1 MGTESCLVCGD
12 VLAVAL
18 CGDNLDVVMSNGST
32 DFSGRFDSGARVF
45 IAGQGSVVE
54 LVSRQ
59 EVHVCL
65 IVERI
70 CDPWS
75 AEQLQG
81 MVLNNRRY

>member
-1 MGTESCLVCGD
+1 M
-12 VLAVAL
+12 
-18 CGDNLDVVMSNGST
+18 NNGST

-70 CDPWS
+70 CDRWS
-75 AEQLQG
+75 AAQLQG
-81 MVLNNRRY
+81 MVLTIGGAEGGEDRLMLHLGLVPDEALGD